1 MNPIRLG
8 AGDSITYVVLL
19 DFEYGAAKDWAFTAW
34 GTRGDVKVEHLGGQV
49 SDHLP
54 NINDNDR

>member
-1 MNPIRLG
+1 M
-8 AGDSITYVVLL
+8 LL
-19 DFEYGAAKDWAFTAW
+19 DFEYEAAKDWAFTAW